1 MQNFIIIFV
10 WEILGK
16 MLVMNFDGLCEPIN
30 PKGIA
35 CYGFVIYKNGEK
47 IHEEGGFIG
56 AGMFGDDVSNNVAE
70 YMALIKGLEWL
81 IRNGMTDDEVIVY
94 GDSRLIIYQLN
105 NLYAVRAYRIIP
117 LYERVQ
123 KLIPLFKKII
133 FKWIPREENV
143 EADRLSR
150 KAYNEFVRVHW
161 NEIKKYYGRYF

>member
-47 IHEEGGFIG
+47 IHEEGGFVG

-133 FKWIPREENV
+133 FKWIPREENI

>member
-35 CYGFVIYKNGEK
+35 CHGFVIYKNGEK

-70 YMALIKGLEWL
+70 YTALIKGLEWL

>member
-161 NEIKKYYGRYF
+161 NEIRKYYGRYF

>member
-47 IHEEGGFIG
+47 IHEEGGFVG

-70 YMALIKGLEWL
+70 YTALIKGLEWL

-105 NLYAVRAYRIIP
+105 NHYAVRAYRIIP